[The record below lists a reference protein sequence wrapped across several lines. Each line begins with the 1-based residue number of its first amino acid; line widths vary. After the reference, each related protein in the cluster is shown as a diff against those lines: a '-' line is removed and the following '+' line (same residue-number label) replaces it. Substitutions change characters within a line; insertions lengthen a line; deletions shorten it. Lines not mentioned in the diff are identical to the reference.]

1 MAAQALQAT
10 DQHAQT
16 SRVEEVNALQVD
28 HDLVLTLAHE
38 LDELLAQAWSG
49 VYVYLPSHSQHNVGL
64 ATFVY
69 LETEIHRA
77 KTLPSR
83 LLVRAPATLAAISQ
97 ERPRQAAGAWQTPV
111 VATRSAAFFDLD
123 RTVIAKASIVA
134 FSGPF
139 YREGLLT
146 RRLVVHA
153 LWRQALFAR
162 FGAPQT
168 TIDRLRVL
176 VQRLTEGWEQERV
189 RSVVTRT
196 LAQVAGPITYTE
208 ALDLIT
214 EHKSAGRRVYIVSAS
229 PAEIVEPLA
238 RYLGAEEAI
247 ATRAAVRAGRYTGQ
261 LLRYAFGPEKAAAM
275 REAAERDDL
284 DLAESWAYSDSATDL
299 PMLEAV
305 GNPVAVNP
313 DRALRR
319 IARMRGWPVLEFS
332 QLAVMT
338 PSGRRPPRSFRSG
351 LVGATG
357 AVVLAALALSVAVV
371 VKRRPASAL

>member
-1 MAAQALQAT
+1 M
-10 DQHAQT
+10 
-16 SRVEEVNALQVD
+16 
-28 HDLVLTLAHE
+28 
-38 LDELLAQAWSG
+38 
-49 VYVYLPSHSQHNVGL
+49 
-64 ATFVY
+64 
-69 LETEIHRA
+69 
-77 KTLPSR
+77 
-83 LLVRAPATLAAISQ
+83 
-97 ERPRQAAGAWQTPV
+97 
-111 VATRSAAFFDLD
+111 
-123 RTVIAKASIVA
+123 IAKASIVA

-153 LWRQALFAR
+153 LWRQALFTR

-168 TIDRLRVL
+168 TIDHLRVL

-189 RSVVTRT
+189 RSVVART

-332 QLAVMT
+332 QLAVIT
-338 PSGRRPPRSFRSG
+338 PSDRHPLRSFRSG
-351 LVGATG
+351 LATG
-357 AVVLAALALSVAVV
+357 AVVLAALALSVAFVV
-371 VKRRPASAL
+371 RRRPASAL